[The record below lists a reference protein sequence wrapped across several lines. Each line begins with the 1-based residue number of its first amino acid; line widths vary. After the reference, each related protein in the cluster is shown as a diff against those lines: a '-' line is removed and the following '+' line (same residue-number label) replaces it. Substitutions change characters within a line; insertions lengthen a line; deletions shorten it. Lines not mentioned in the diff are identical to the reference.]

1 MEWLRRPLSP
11 LEVETLV
18 GGVIGWE
25 VGRVLGVGG
34 GGGELVGDGVGGGVV
49 GELGVT

>member
-1 MEWLRRPLSP
+1 MRLVRNPQVQ

-18 GGVIGWE
+18 GGVAGWE

>member
-1 MEWLRRPLSP
+1 MSSLK
-11 LEVETLV
+11 VETLV
-18 GGVIGWE
+18 GGVTGWK
-25 VGRVLGVGG
+25 VGRALGVGG